1 MPGREALL
9 NPFDPSHLL
18 ELLRRLSA
26 FATSREVLDT
36 LIPQL
41 VVVVAMFLLAWAIR
55 AATRR
60 WSDRLLDYI
69 ATQLHLPRIASEL
82 QGLLI
87 FCYAWLLLVTAGS
100 VGERLAVNVRLI
112 GVAASLTAL
121 WIVLRASARL
131 MRDAFLA
138 RAVATVAWIVAA
150 LEILGLLAPTAAALD
165 GLAITIGTLRLSVL
179 LVIKAGLMIAI
190 LLWAAL
196 ALARLISSRL
206 RRVTALSPSV
216 QVLTG
221 NLIKIA
227 LVCVALVI
235 GLNTVGIDLTAF
247 TVFSGAVG
255 VGLGFG
261 LQKIVSNFV
270 SGIILL
276 VERSIKPG
284 DVIEVGSTFG
294 SIIYLG
300 ARYASVRGRDGK
312 EYLIPNENLITNEV
326 VNWSYSN
333 SLVRL
338 DAGFGVAYSSDL
350 HAVRDLAVEVAS
362 ATPRVL
368 ASPQPVC
375 HVTGFGDSAVN
386 LLLRFWIE
394 DPQNG
399 VTNIKGDVL
408 LGLWDAFLEHQ
419 IEIPFPQR
427 DLRIRDMPTT
437 APARGGK
444 SESPAINPIIR
455 TAAQPT
461 AAKAR

>member
-1 MPGREALL
+1 L
-9 NPFDPSHLL
+9 NPFNPT
-18 ELLRRLSA
+18 RLSDWLRQLSA
-26 FATSREVLDT
+26 LIASREVLET

-41 VVVVAMFLLAWAIR
+41 VVVTAMFLLAWAIR
-55 AATRR
+55 AATRP
-60 WSDRLLDYI
+60 WTNRLLDR
-69 ATQLHLPRIASEL
+69 ASKQFRVPRVASEL
-82 QGLLI
+82 QRLLI
-87 FCYAWLLLVTAGS
+87 FGYAWLLLVTADD
-100 VGERLAVNVRLI
+100 VGDRLGDDVRLI
-112 GVAASLTAL
+112 GIAASLTAL

-138 RAVATVAWIVAA
+138 RVVATVAWIVVA
-150 LEILGLLAPTAAALD
+150 LDILGLLAPTVAALD
-165 GLAITIGTLRLSVL
+165 SLAITIGAFRLSLL
-179 LVIKAGLMIAI
+179 LVIKAGLLTAT

-196 ALARLISSRL
+196 ALARLVTTRIQ
-206 RRVTALSPSV
+206 RVTAFSPSM

-227 LVCVALVI
+227 LVCVALLI

-294 SIIYLG
+294 SITYLG

-338 DAGFGVAYSSDL
+338 DAQFGVAYSSDL
-350 HAVRDLAVEVAS
+350 HAVRDLAVAVAS
-362 ATPRVL
+362 ATARVL
-368 ASPQPVC
+368 ASPRPVC

-386 LLLRFWIE
+386 LILRFWIA

-408 LGLWDAFLEHQ
+408 LGLWDAFLEHR

-427 DLRIRDMPTT
+427 DLHIRDL
-437 APARGGK
+437 PAAALSRAEK
-444 SESPAINPIIR
+444 SSEPPENKPIMRAAASPPNS
-455 TAAQPT
+455 
-461 AAKAR
+461 AKAG

>member
-1 MPGREALL
+1 LYPL
-9 NPFDPSHLL
+9 NPAHFSDW
-18 ELLRRLSA
+18 LRRLSELA
-26 FATSREVLDT
+26 ASREVLEP
-36 LIPQL
+36 LIPQVL
-41 VVVVAMFLLAWAIR
+41 TVAAMLLLAWAIR
-55 AATRR
+55 AATRSWTNR
-60 WSDRLLDYI
+60 LVDR
-69 ATQLHLPRIASEL
+69 ATTQFRVRVPRIASEL
-82 QGLLI
+82 QRLLI
-87 FCYAWLLLVTAGS
+87 FCYAWLLLTIAEGVGS
-100 VGERLAVNVRLI
+100 RFGDDVRLV

-138 RAVATVAWIVAA
+138 RVVATVAWVVAA
-150 LEILGLLAPTAAALD
+150 LDILGLLAPTAAALD
-165 GLAITIGTLRLSVL
+165 SLAITIGTLRLSL
-179 LVIKAGLMIAI
+179 LLLIKAALIVAI

-196 ALARLISSRL
+196 ALARLINARL
-206 RRVTALSPSV
+206 QRVTALSPSV
-216 QVLTG
+216 QVLSG

-227 LVCVALVI
+227 LVSIALLI
-235 GLNTVGIDLTAF
+235 SLNTVGIDLTAF

-276 VERSIKPG
+276 VERSVKPG

-294 SIIYLG
+294 SITYLG

-338 DAGFGVAYSSDL
+338 DAEFGVAYASDL
-350 HAVRDLAVEVAS
+350 HKVRDLAVDVAS
-362 ATPRVL
+362 ATERVL
-368 ASPQPVC
+368 AAPRPVC

-386 LLLRFWIE
+386 LILRFWIA

-408 LGLWDAFLEHQ
+408 LALWDAFLDHQ
-419 IEIPFPQR
+419 IELPFPQR
-427 DLRIRDMPTT
+427 DLHIRDL
-437 APARGGK
+437 PAGALSRIVK
-444 SESPAINPIIR
+444 S
-455 TAAQPT
+455 Q
-461 AAKAR
+461 ARDDD

>member
-1 MPGREALL
+1 M
-9 NPFDPSHLL
+9 NPLDSARLSGW
-18 ELLRRLSA
+18 LRRLGA
-26 FATSREVLDT
+26 FAASRQVLDA
-36 LIPQL
+36 LIPQ
-41 VVVVAMFLLAWAIR
+41 VVAIAAMFLLAWGIR
-55 AATRR
+55 AATRA
-60 WSDRLLDYI
+60 WTDRLVAR
-69 ATQLHLPRIASEL
+69 ATTLFRVPRIAGEL
-82 QGLLI
+82 QRLLTL
-87 FCYAWLLLVTAGS
+87 CYAWPLLVIVENVGDRLGS
-100 VGERLAVNVRLI
+100 DVRLVGI
-112 GVAASLTAL
+112 AASLTAL

-138 RAVATVAWIVAA
+138 RVVATFAWVVAA
-150 LEILGLLAPTAAALD
+150 LDILGLLGPTAAALD
-165 GLAITIGTLRLSVL
+165 SLAVTVGTLRLSIL

-196 ALARLISSRL
+196 ALARLISVRL
-206 RRVTALSPSV
+206 QRVTAFSPSI

-227 LVCVALVI
+227 LVCVALLI

-276 VERSIKPG
+276 LERSVKPG

-294 SIIYLG
+294 SIIFLG

-338 DAGFGVAYSSDL
+338 DAEFGVAYASDL
-350 HAVRDLAVEVAS
+350 HAVRDLSVEVAR
-362 ATPRVL
+362 ATARVLETPR
-368 ASPQPVC
+368 PVC

-386 LLLRFWIE
+386 LILRFWIA
-394 DPQNG
+394 DPANG
-399 VTNIKGDVL
+399 VTNVKGDVL
-408 LGLWDAFLEHQ
+408 LGLWDAFLERG
-419 IEIPFPQR
+419 IELPFPQR
-427 DLRIRDMPTT
+427 DLHIRDLP
-437 APARGGK
+437 
-444 SESPAINPIIR
+444 S
-455 TAAQPT
+455 AAFPRRQRSR
-461 AAKAR
+461 AQQGIEEERD